1 MVTDTND
8 KVYIEGDHRFATTSG
23 FLGVFKK
30 KSSLVL
36 DSTHFVPQ
44 RSPKVLGKKDP

>member
-8 KVYIEGDHRFATTSG
+8 KVYIEGDRRSATTSA

-30 KSSLVL
+30 II
-36 DSTHFVPQ
+36 
-44 RSPKVLGKKDP
+44 LGA